1 MAETEK
7 QKSMYPLPEGW
18 SWKPEGEE
26 HTFKIN
32 KPYATGD
39 LNVSNL
45 FEEVF
50 PIYYGPNWKEIQ
62 KQKIAN
68 AKSLRDSMIAFKMPK
83 VSPPEGDR
91 PTANDIT
98 NLSKLGLVP
107 QGATHRRVFNM
118 PIMDYYPPGGE
129 AVPTVIH
136 ESGNMNHIPGI
147 GLSLV
152 PGSGLG
158 GLFTVLGTSGATA
171 DDYPLMQGVT
181 NPYVF
186 KPDVRFEDMPP
197 EPSVVRSSE
206 TYNKIDFARSPWGAG
221 VPGDWVG
228 GPWKSPGGKSYGG
241 WISENKSGLLHEGL
255 HALEWLSA
263 KEEAKKTN
271 TEHLMGQRLGDSSYP
286 GMGPEGKYISSGQ
299 LSPVEDAQIRKLAE
313 VVQNVR
319 NFSGP
324 EYTYKLG
331 VRPFD
336 DKTASYWSHPLEATV
351 RAAEAIRA
359 LATMRSVGD
368 SGWEMIPGN
377 ELTTYERNPS
387 DLVMNPEDW
396 DRLFPRFIEYL
407 ETQSATQPTTR
418 GYHGSG
424 WTPEKAKA
432 ILEGKGVDGSLYEYM
447 KWRSPSLMETKP
459 KGLPETMTA

>member
-1 MAETEK
+1 MAETKK

-18 SWKPEGEE
+18 KWKPEGEE
-26 HTFKIN
+26 HTFKLN
-32 KPYATGD
+32 KPYAIGD

-45 FEEVF
+45 FEEAF

-62 KQKIAN
+62 EQKIAN
-68 AKSLRDSMIAFKMPK
+68 AESLRDSMVAYQEPLIPDLAKK
-83 VSPPEGDR
+83 QE
-91 PTANDIT
+91 

-107 QGATHRRVFNM
+107 QRATNRRVLGM

-147 GLSLV
+147 GLSLN

-158 GLFTVLGTSGATA
+158 GLFTVLGTQGATA

-206 TYNKIDFARSPWGAG
+206 TYNKIDFARSPWGAD

-241 WISENKSGLLHEGL
+241 WISENKSGVLHEGL

-271 TEHLMGQRLGDSSYP
+271 TEHLMDQRLGSSSYP
-286 GMGPEGKYISSGQ
+286 AMGPEGQYISSGQ

-313 VVQNVR
+313 VYESDR
-319 NFSGP
+319 G
-324 EYTYKLG
+324 
-331 VRPFD
+331 FD
-336 DKTASYWSHPLEATV
+336 DKTARYWSDPQEATV

-368 SGWEMIPGN
+368 SDDQGNVMYPTGWEMIPGN
-377 ELTTYERNPS
+377 ELTTYKRQPS

-407 ETQSATQPTTR
+407 QTQSATQPTTR

>member
-18 SWKPEGEE
+18 TWSPAGKVQE
-26 HTFKIN
+26 HEIT
-32 KPYATGD
+32 KPYASGM
-39 LNVSNL
+39 LNVTDL
-45 FEEVF
+45 FEEAF

-68 AKSLRDSMIAFKMPK
+68 AESLRDSMVAVDHMHRLEIEQKRGK
-83 VSPPEGDR
+83 G
-91 PTANDIT
+91 
-98 NLSKLGLVP
+98 KLP
-107 QGATHRRVFNM
+107 WPATRRRVLNM
-118 PIMDYYPPGGE
+118 PIMDYYPPGADG
-129 AVPTVIH
+129 VPAVIH
-136 ESGNMNHIPGI
+136 ESGNLDHLPDVKSAGYQGN
-147 GLSLV
+147 V
-152 PGSGLG
+152 G
-158 GLFTVLGTSGATA
+158 GLFATVPATLPNGATTVI
-171 DDYPLMQGVT
+171 PFIQSGT
-181 NPYVF
+181 NPYLRR
-186 KPDVRFEDMPP
+186 PDVRFEDMPP

-206 TYNKIDFARSPWGAG
+206 TYNKMDFARSPWGAA

-241 WISENKSGLLHEGL
+241 WVSDNKHSLLHEGF
-255 HALEWLSA
+255 HALEVLSA
-263 KEEAKKTN
+263 QELAKKEPGGVPVATRIGDAPY
-271 TEHLMGQRLGDSSYP
+271 TEI
-286 GMGPEGKYISSGQ
+286 GPEGISAGQ

-313 VVQNVR
+313 VYSDRVFN
-319 NFSGP
+319 
-324 EYTYKLG
+324 
-331 VRPFD
+331 
-336 DKTASYWSHPLEATV
+336 DKTASYWSNPLEASV

-377 ELTTYERNPS
+377 ELTTYKRQPS

-407 ETQSATQPTTR
+407 ETLSATQPKTK
-418 GYHGSG
+418 GYHGSA
-424 WTPEKAKA
+424 WTPERARA